1 MSSAPASLR
10 LPLPG
15 LVSRSLAGGRGG
27 LPLVERN
34 ARAYR
39 HLWVLLITGVLEPLF
54 YLLSVKVGLGALVGP
69 VTGPGG
75 RSVGYTEFVAPALL
89 ATSSMNG
96 AVYDSTFNVFH
107 KLKYAKVYDAA
118 LATPLGPGDIALGE
132 ITWAL
137 CRGLLYAIMFLA
149 VMAALGLVHSAW
161 LLLAIP
167 ASVLIGF
174 AFAGLGMAATTYMR
188 SWKDFDFVIL
198 ATLPMFLFSSTFY
211 PLSVYPRGLQI
222 VVECTPLYQAVALLR
237 GFALGDVS
245 LSMLGNAAYL
255 TALGLSG
262 LYVASRRIRR
272 LLLK

>member
-1 MSSAPASLR
+1 MSNAPASLR

-15 LVSRSLAGGRGG
+15 LVGRSLAGGRGG

-75 RSVGYTEFVAPALL
+75 RTVGYTEFVAPALL

-149 VMAALGLVHSAW
+149 VMAALGLVHSGW

-211 PLSVYPRGLQI
+211 PLSVYPRALQI

-237 GFALGDVS
+237 GLALGDVTP
-245 LSMLGNAAYL
+245 SMVGNAAYL
-255 TALGLSG
+255 AVLGLSG

>member
-1 MSSAPASLR
+1 
-10 LPLPG
+10 
-15 LVSRSLAGGRGG
+15 
-27 LPLVERN
+27 
-34 ARAYR
+34 
-39 HLWVLLITGVLEPLF
+39 
-54 YLLSVKVGLGALVGP
+54 
-69 VTGPGG
+69 
-75 RSVGYTEFVAPALL
+75 
-89 ATSSMNG
+89 MNG

-118 LATPLGPGDIALGE
+118 LATPLGE

-149 VMAALGLVHSAW
+149 VMAALGLVHSGW
-161 LLLAIP
+161 LLAAIP

-211 PLSVYPRGLQI
+211 PLSVYHRALQI

-237 GFALGDVS
+237 GFALGDVTPS
-245 LSMLGNAAYL
+245 ILATPPTWPSSACPASMWPAAGS
-255 TALGLSG
+255 AACS
-262 LYVASRRIRR
+262 
-272 LLLK
+272 